1 MDSITNKER
10 GEDASLWKRYCD
22 GDISL
27 DEWLE
32 NSPVVK
38 KKKQE
43 KDFWHKTIDELGIE
57 I

>member
-1 MDSITNKER
+1 MDNIINKER
-10 GEDASLWKRYCD
+10 EEDVFLWKMYCD

-32 NSPVVK
+32 KSPIAK
-38 KKKQE
+38 KTKQE
-43 KDFWHKTIDELGIE
+43 KDFWSKTVDELGIE

>member
-1 MDSITNKER
+1 MDNITNKER
-10 GEDASLWKRYCD
+10 EEDVFLWKKYCD
-22 GDISL
+22 GNISL

-43 KDFWHKTIDELGIE
+43 KDFWLKTINELGFE